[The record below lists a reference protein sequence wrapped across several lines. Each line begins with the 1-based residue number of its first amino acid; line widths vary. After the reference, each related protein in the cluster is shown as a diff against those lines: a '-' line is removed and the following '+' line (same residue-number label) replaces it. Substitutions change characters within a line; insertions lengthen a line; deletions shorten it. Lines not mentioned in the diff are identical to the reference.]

1 MSSLTKSRFL
11 SIFARWPHNNKAEYK
26 LLKIWVRFSPNYMN
40 LNLFN
45 NNPQATEP
53 GGPSPLADRMRPASF
68 DELLGQ
74 EKIIGPD
81 APLRRLVESG
91 KIPSI
96 IFWGPPGSGKT
107 TLARLIASSQEAEF
121 IEVSAVNAGVA
132 QLRSAIDHAKN
143 QWSANQRPTILF
155 IDEIHRFGKVQQ
167 DAVLPSVENGTIIVI
182 GSSTENPAFEVIP
195 ALRSRLRIFRLHGL
209 GVEEIKKL
217 LDRALA
223 DKKRGFGESS
233 IEANDL
239 VIERIAQLSG
249 GDARVA
255 LNLLEACA
263 HAAESFDDK
272 KVLNIELVDQLSKDT
287 SILYDKQGQ
296 EHFDHA
302 SAFQKSLRGSDP
314 DAAIYWLAKMIKG
327 GEDPRFIARR
337 LIVTASEDV
346 GLADPGALLIAIAAA
361 EAVERI
367 GLPEGRIPLAHATI
381 HIATAPKSN
390 SAYQAINKAMQDI
403 EEGESHPGPDHLKD
417 TSYKSAKG
425 FGFGKGYKYPHNFP
439 GHYVEQSYLPDKL
452 KDKTYYE
459 PGNQGREEKI
469 AEWLKKTGGKR

>member
-1 MSSLTKSRFL
+1 
-11 SIFARWPHNNKAEYK
+11 
-26 LLKIWVRFSPNYMN
+26 MN
-40 LNLFN
+40 LNLFSN
-45 NNPQATEP
+45 D
-53 GGPSPLADRMRPASF
+53 PSDGDDGAPRPLADRMRPASF
-68 DELLGQ
+68 SEMVGQ
-74 EKIIGPD
+74 EEIVGD
-81 APLRRLVESG
+81 GRPLRKLIDSG

-96 IFWGPPGSGKT
+96 IFWGPPGAGKT
-107 TLARLIASSQEAEF
+107 TLARLIAASRNSAF
-121 IEVSAVNAGVA
+121 VEVSAVNAGVS
-132 QLRSAIDHAKN
+132 QLRSAIDLARR
-143 QWSANQRPTILF
+143 QWRDNKRRTILF

-195 ALRSRLRIFRLHGL
+195 ALRSRLTIFRLYGLAVDDIEKLLKRAITDNERGL
-209 GVEEIKKL
+209 GENSIT
-217 LDRALA
+217 AG
-223 DKKRGFGESS
+223 DK
-233 IEANDL
+233 
-239 VIERIAQLSG
+239 VIGRIAQLSG

-263 HAAESFDDK
+263 HSAISEEGK
-272 KVLNIELVDQLSKDT
+272 KVISVELVDQLSKDT

-327 GEDPRFIARR
+327 GEDPHFIARR

-346 GLADPGALLIAIAAA
+346 GLADPTALMIAIASA

-390 SAYQAINKAMQDI
+390 SAYKAIDKAMKDI
-403 EEGESHPGPDHLKD
+403 ENGESHPVPDHLKD
-417 TSYKSAKG
+417 TSYKSARG
-425 FGFGKGYKYPHNFP
+425 FGFGKGYKYPHDFP
-439 GHYVEQSYLPDKL
+439 GHFIEQTYLPKEL
-452 KDKTYYE
+452 KEKKYYE
-459 PGNQGREEKI
+459 PGDQGREERI
-469 AEWLKKTGGKR
+469 AQWLKKTRGKEKK